1 VIADRIVMTTINS
14 QCTVLHPSSNPEL
27 HHKKQESTSIFK
39 GRQLDCDMAVPRFLR
54 CQAFLQLVLS
64 LLALLSESNNRWH
77 AHAFLPSRTSRRRSP
92 YPCFLSVSKEVVV
105 PEGLTK
111 EIRSIA
117 EKLWGGSEQLKN
129 LILPEAST
137 NNLLSGESPFSG
149 TNYSDRAIFFES
161 QAKLGD
167 PQAQHSLGL
176 LLWSGFCGKKDEIA
190 SAQWHAAAAAQNHLD
205 GMAVLGGC
213 LRTGTGVT
221 KNVELGLRLIEYSAT
236 QHNPTGVN
244 KKAALE
250 ESNSNYHAAFQLCEK
265 CMQTSQPNA
274 LLFMN
279 LGWCLMEG
287 EGTSK
292 DVKRGEEMWHKAAEM
307 APDEGSE
314 EAAWFLYR
322 HYLREDEKEAL
333 KWLQLAAALGYDEA
347 LGMV

>member
-1 VIADRIVMTTINS
+1 
-14 QCTVLHPSSNPEL
+14 
-27 HHKKQESTSIFK
+27 
-39 GRQLDCDMAVPRFLR
+39 MAAYKTKFPRFLR
-54 CQAFLQLVLS
+54 CQAILQLVLS
-64 LLALLSESNNRWH
+64 LLALLSESDIRWH
-77 AHAFLPSRTSRRRSP
+77 AYAFFPSSASSRRLS
-92 YPCFLSVSKEVVV
+92 YPCFQSKEVEV
-105 PEGLTK
+105 PEGLMK
-111 EIRSIA
+111 DIRSIA
-117 EKLWGGSEQLKN
+117 EKLWGGSEQLNN
-129 LILPEAST
+129 LILSEASSA

-149 TNYSDRAIFFES
+149 TNYCDRATLFES
-161 QAKLGD
+161 KAKLCD

-176 LLWSGFCGKKDEIA
+176 LLWSGFCVEKDEIA
-190 SAQWHAAAAAQNHLD
+190 SAQWHAAAAAQNHFD

-236 QHNPTGVN
+236 QQNPTGVN

-250 ESNSNYHAAFQLCEK
+250 ESNSNYHAAFQLYEK
-265 CMQTSQPNA
+265 CIQTSQPNA

-287 EGTSK
+287 EGTLK
-292 DVKRGEEMWHKAAEM
+292 DVKRGEEMWRKAAEM

-322 HYLREDEKEAL
+322 HYLREDEKEAQ

-347 LGMV
+347 LGML

>member
-1 VIADRIVMTTINS
+1 M
-14 QCTVLHPSSNPEL
+14 
-27 HHKKQESTSIFK
+27 
-39 GRQLDCDMAVPRFLR
+39 
-54 CQAFLQLVLS
+54 
-64 LLALLSESNNRWH
+64 
-77 AHAFLPSRTSRRRSP
+77 
-92 YPCFLSVSKEVVV
+92 
-105 PEGLTK
+105 K

-129 LILPEAST
+129 LTLSEVST
-137 NNLLSGESPFSG
+137 NNFLSGESPFSG
-149 TNYSDRAIFFES
+149 TNYSDRAIFFETH
-161 QAKLGD
+161 AKLGD

-176 LLWSGFCGKKDEIA
+176 LLWSGFSGKKQAEMA

-213 LRTGTGVT
+213 LRTGTGVA

-236 QHNPTGVN
+236 QQNPTGVN

-250 ESNSNYHAAFQLCEK
+250 ESKSNYHAAFQLYEE

-292 DVKRGEEMWHKAAEM
+292 DLKRGEEMWRKAAEM

-322 HYLREDEKEAL
+322 HYLREDEKEAR

-347 LGMV
+347 LGML